1 MLHFDESMRL
11 LDKLQVN
18 EYKTQRLYI
27 MDALGYVLAQ
37 DIVADHNS
45 PEFLTSAMDGY
56 ALKYE
61 DISLGKLPIDA
72 TNPAGNENV
81 PTLKPQTCIK
91 TFTGSLMPEGSDTL
105 IPIEYVR
112 VEDNSIIIDQ
122 EVQKGF
128 SVREV
133 GENYAKGDVLIQA
146 GTKIDFSA
154 IGVLASL
161 NIVYIDVYQKPKV
174 AVVSTGSELL
184 ELGEIQTSPSQIRSS
199 NNYTI
204 EAIVRKYDGDVIS
217 CGCVKDDKES
227 IYSAIDKALKS
238 SDIVVTTG
246 GVSVGDYD
254 FVKDVISELGA
265 SVVFKGVRIKPGQ
278 HIIVAKKDDKF
289 IVSLPGFAYSS
300 TVTALLYV
308 VPLIQKFQK
317 GNHLPRYIQATL
329 KEPFVKRAKKAE
341 FTACNISLEDGK
353 YYVDFTGKKVGTSA
367 IMTNML
373 GDIAL
378 VYTSE
383 DDSSKETGEAISV
396 LLV

>member
-11 LDKLQVN
+11 LNELQVS

-37 DIVADHNS
+37 DIVANHNS

-56 ALKYE
+56 ALRYE

-112 VEDNSIIIDQ
+112 VEDNSIIINQ

-133 GENYAKGDVLIQA
+133 GENYAKGDVLLQA

-161 NIVYIDVYQKPKV
+161 NIVHIDVY
-174 AVVSTGSELL
+174 
-184 ELGEIQTSPSQIRSS
+184 
-199 NNYTI
+199 
-204 EAIVRKYDGDVIS
+204 
-217 CGCVKDDKES
+217 
-227 IYSAIDKALKS
+227 
-238 SDIVVTTG
+238 
-246 GVSVGDYD
+246 
-254 FVKDVISELGA
+254 
-265 SVVFKGVRIKPGQ
+265 
-278 HIIVAKKDDKF
+278 
-289 IVSLPGFAYSS
+289 
-300 TVTALLYV
+300 
-308 VPLIQKFQK
+308 
-317 GNHLPRYIQATL
+317 
-329 KEPFVKRAKKAE
+329 
-341 FTACNISLEDGK
+341 
-353 YYVDFTGKKVGTSA
+353 
-367 IMTNML
+367 
-373 GDIAL
+373 
-378 VYTSE
+378 
-383 DDSSKETGEAISV
+383 
-396 LLV
+396 